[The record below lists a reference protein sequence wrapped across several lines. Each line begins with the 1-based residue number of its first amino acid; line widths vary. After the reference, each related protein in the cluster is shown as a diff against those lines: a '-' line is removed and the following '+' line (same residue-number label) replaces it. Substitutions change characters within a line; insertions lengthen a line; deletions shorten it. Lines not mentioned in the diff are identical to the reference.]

1 MKCLCLFELQLYPR
15 VVHVNLIDVSYSCK
29 FIFMLFEQAELR
41 NYGWLVI
48 MVFIIYIFKR
58 FGGIHA
64 GQKNLH
70 ELSLKIVPASRS
82 GR

>member
-48 MVFIIYIFKR
+48 MVFIIY
-58 FGGIHA
+58 
-64 GQKNLH
+64 
-70 ELSLKIVPASRS
+70 LKDLVAYMRDKKICMSFL
-82 GR
+82 